1 MSNLKGESSNCR
13 HIEFRFRTYGEA
25 QEAVEKLKEVREE
38 IVAKQ
43 LSLDVSA
50 GMLQSG

>member
-1 MSNLKGESSNCR
+1 MPYSHNLMIIFR
-13 HIEFRFRTYGEA
+13 HVEFRFKTYAEA
-25 QEAVEKLKEVREE
+25 QEAVEKLKEVRED

-50 GMLQSG
+50 GTVY